1 MLVGM
6 LAAAVSG
13 LVAIRFLLRYVRT
26 RSYAPFVWYRFAFA
40 LVVLAVLFLRRAQL
54 G

>member
-1 MLVGM
+1 M

-13 LVAIRFLLRYVRT
+13 FVAIRLLLRYVRT

-40 LVVLAVLFLRRAQL
+40 IVVLTVLFLRYAQV